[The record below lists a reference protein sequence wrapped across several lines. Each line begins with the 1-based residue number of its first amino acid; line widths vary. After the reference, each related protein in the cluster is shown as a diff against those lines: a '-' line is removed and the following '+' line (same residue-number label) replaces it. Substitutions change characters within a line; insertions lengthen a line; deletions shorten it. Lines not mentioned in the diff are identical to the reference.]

1 VINLIVLYQAVN
13 YLVKDMTP
21 IVGTTEWKIKLILTC
36 DLKALMK
43 MLGLYDVFHPGAK
56 WKCPFCPVSTK

>member
-13 YLVKDMTP
+13 YLVKDMTL
-21 IVGTTEWKIKLILTC
+21 IDGTTKWKIKPILTC

-43 MLGLYDVFHPGAK
+43 MLRHNDVFHPGAK
-56 WKCPFCPVSTK
+56 WKCPFCPVSIK